1 MSSITVKDI
10 ENKDVKEIEF
20 LPGIKVDKI
29 NPALVQ
35 QSVIRRLASE
45 RKGTASTK
53 DRSQVNFSTVKLYRQ
68 KGTGRARAGSRK
80 SPVRVGGGTI
90 FGPKPRDYSYSIP
103 KKANKKA
110 ISSVIF
116 EKYRNGDVL
125 VLEDLKLEE
134 IKTKVLKK
142 ILSGLGIDSHSLILL
157 GEKDEILKKSARN
170 LPDVSVMNIQNI
182 NSYDLLKHK
191 KLIIKEKDLAFLEEA
206 LV

>member
-10 ENKDVKEIEF
+10 DNKDVKEIEF
-20 LPGIKVDKI
+20 LPRVVLDKI

-35 QSVIRRLASE
+35 QAVIRILAGG
-45 RKGTASTK
+45 RKGTSCTK
-53 DRSQVNFSTVKLYRQ
+53 GRGEVSFSTVKLYKQ

-90 FGPKPRDYSYSIP
+90 FGPKPRDYSYTMP

-110 ISSVIF
+110 VSTVIL
-116 EKYRNGDVL
+116 EKYGNGDVL

-134 IKTKVLKK
+134 IKTKTLKK
-142 ILSGLGIDSHSLILL
+142 ILSGLGIDSPSMILI

-170 LPDVSVMNIQNI
+170 LPDVTVMNIQNI
-182 NSYDLLKHK
+182 NPYELLKYK
-191 KLIIKEKDLAFLEEA
+191 KIIIKEKDLARLEEA
-206 LV
+206 LA